1 MLERKI
7 NYVCFKIGVFPLISM
22 MSLSDINKGINTFI
36 PLYLYMEAK
45 IYINDKLAE
54 KWRELAMKRF
64 GYGRGSISKAAEEAL
79 SMWVENE
86 EIIIVTLEKLK
97 KIASKEKQV
106 LALLLFGSY
115 ARKEPYHDTDITV
128 IVQNKSNKLK
138 ILSLFESSVPETPK
152 FDFSIFN
159 DMPINMKSRVL
170 SECVLIYEKQGFDLK
185 NLSSELIQKWS
196 DIKPMIDAAVV

>member
-1 MLERKI
+1 
-7 NYVCFKIGVFPLISM
+7 
-22 MSLSDINKGINTFI
+22 
-36 PLYLYMEAK
+36 MEAK

-86 EIIIVTLEKLK
+86 EIIVATLENLK
-97 KIASKEKQV
+97 KIASKQKQV
-106 LALLLFGSY
+106 FALLLFGSY
-115 ARKEPYHDTDITV
+115 ARKEPYHDIDITV
-128 IVQNKSNKLK
+128 IVHNKSNKLK

-170 SECVLIYEKQGFDLK
+170 SECMLIYEKQGFDLK
-185 NLSSELIQKWS
+185 KLSSELIQKWS